1 MRIVPWGVLL
11 TLSVAGMSAE
21 PVPDR
26 VCFKCH
32 ADPTQQA
39 KFKDST
45 TLSVF
50 IDKARFAGSVHGR
63 KGQHCVECHT
73 DIEIDSHPDRELTS
87 HRSYRVEI
95 SATCNRCHDKSAARM
110 AGNAHAKG
118 GKDDPVCA
126 DCHNPHY
133 DVSKPVGGTSSLI
146 QACAKC
152 HAEISRM
159 YSKSAHGAG
168 HDDVPVC
175 TNCHRL
181 HEPTRSDAANPR
193 LHTVSLCE
201 NCHGDP
207 QKMAAYGLS
216 TDVMQTYLQDFHGL
230 AVRYSKSGHSSE
242 SAIKATCVDCH
253 GFHNTPSKS
262 GPGSLAMK
270 SNLVNVCRKCHP
282 GATEQFSAAWLSHY
296 IPSPDR
302 APLVYFAQLFYRLF
316 IPFMVV
322 GLLTLIAMDFVHL
335 LRNKPVTHKT
345 APGEALYVRF
355 STYRRIEH
363 LFVMLSFVLLV
374 VTGLPQKFHDH
385 GWAGWIIASLGGL
398 DNVRLF
404 HRLVGLVFALQAIGH
419 VALNLFWL
427 FRKQIHAD
435 MIVER
440 KDFADTLASIK
451 IALGLKA
458 APPRFG
464 RYEFRQKFE
473 YWGMLMG
480 GAVMVGTGF
489 VLLFPVFFAHVLP
502 GQLIA
507 VAKVAHSF
515 EALMALLVIVIWHLY
530 CGVFRPGL
538 FPLDTSIFTGKIP
551 MKRLVE
557 DHPLEYARVQKEQQ
571 AL

>member
-1 MRIVPWGVLL
+1 MRIGLLGLLAVLCSAAL
-11 TLSVAGMSAE
+11 AGE
-21 PVPDR
+21 PVQDR

-32 ADPTQQA
+32 ADQAQQA
-39 KFKDST
+39 KFKDGT

-50 IDKARFAGSVHGR
+50 IDKARFSQSVHGR
-63 KGQHCVECHT
+63 KGQRCVECHA
-73 DIEIDSHPDRELTS
+73 DIEIDSHPERELTS

-110 AGNAHAKG
+110 AKNAHAKG

-133 DVSKPVGGTSSLI
+133 DVTKPNGASTSLV

-152 HAEISRM
+152 HAEISKM

-168 HDDVPVC
+168 HDGVPVC

-181 HEPTRSDAANPR
+181 HEPTSADTTASR

-201 NCHGDP
+201 TCHGDP
-207 QKMAAYGLS
+207 KKMASYGLS

-230 AVRYSKSGHSSE
+230 AVRYSKTGNSSE
-242 SAIKATCVDCH
+242 TAIKATCVDCH
-253 GFHNTPSKS
+253 GFHNTPGKS
-262 GPGSLAMK
+262 GPGSLTMK
-270 SNLVNVCRKCHP
+270 SNLATVCRKCHP

-302 APLVYFAQLFYRLF
+302 APMVYFAQLFYRVF

-335 LRNKPVTHKT
+335 MRNKPASHKA
-345 APGEALYVRF
+345 APGEAMYTRF
-355 STYRRIEH
+355 SLFRRVEH
-363 LFVMLSFVLLV
+363 ISVMASFILLV
-374 VTGLPQKFHDH
+374 VTGLPQKFHDQQ
-385 GWAGWIIASLGGL
+385 WAEWIIGSLGGL

-404 HRLVGLVFALQAIGH
+404 HRIVGLIFAVQASCH
-419 VALNLFWL
+419 VALNLIWL
-427 FRKQIHAD
+427 FRRRIHAD
-435 MIVER
+435 MMVDR
-440 KDFADTLASIK
+440 KDFTDTLASIK

-458 APPRFG
+458 EAPKFG

-480 GAVMVGTGF
+480 GAVMIGTGF
-489 VLLFPVFFAHVLP
+489 VLLFPVLFAQILP

-530 CGVFRPGL
+530 CGLLRPGL

-551 MKRLVE
+551 MKRLME
-557 DHPLEYARVQKEQQ
+557 DHPLEYARVQKEHP
-571 AL
+571 AP